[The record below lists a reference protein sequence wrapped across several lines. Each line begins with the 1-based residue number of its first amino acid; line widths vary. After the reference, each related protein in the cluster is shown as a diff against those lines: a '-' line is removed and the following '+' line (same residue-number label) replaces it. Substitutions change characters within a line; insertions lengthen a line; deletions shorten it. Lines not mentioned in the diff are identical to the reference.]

1 MSERL
6 LQNFMLFKYS
16 DIMYGK
22 VDIGFTRESRRIVE
36 DSVLFTSNYIP
47 KPQVLHYN
55 SSSSSNNPK

>member
-1 MSERL
+1 
-6 LQNFMLFKYS
+6 MLFKYS

-22 VDIGFTRESRRIVE
+22 VDIGFTRESRRIIE

-55 SSSSSNNPK
+55 SSSSSNDPK